1 MNLFNYRWS
10 SQLYYF
16 THMFEFTFYQIWN
29 FSKICYHPCPTPL
42 RFSYHCVIDMERL
55 PPPPLPLC
63 PAAATVVNSISAI
76 WRNFVISKKNVSVVD
91 NHSPWSKLNIFT
103 YLLIYIQL
111 TLENYLDIW
120 RACLK
125 SFKLRL
131 TWQSWTVSE
140 KPEPVWRV

>member
-1 MNLFNYRWS
+1 MIKSIILFHTYVWIHFLSDMKFFKDLLS
-10 SQLYYF
+10 S
-16 THMFEFTFYQIWN
+16 MSN
-29 FSKICYHPCPTPL
+29 PPKIFIPL
-42 RFSYHCVIDMERL
+42 CDRHGETA
-55 PPPPLPLC
+55 PPPLPLC